1 MVSIFIPPFCE
12 TVIKTL
18 ERNGFKAYIVG
29 GCVRDSLLGKA
40 PFDYDVTT
48 DATPEQMKEAF
59 KSFKVIET
67 GLKHGTLT
75 VLCGGNS
82 VEVTTFRIDGEY
94 EDNRHPKK
102 VEFTDKLQEDLKR
115 RDFTVNAMAYNQN
128 SGLADLFSGQLD
140 LNSRIIKCVGNP
152 DERFFEDALRIL
164 RALRFA
170 SVLDF
175 EIDTETEKS
184 ILKNKNLLKNI
195 SVERIF
201 SEFKKLLC
209 GKGVERILLKYRE
222 VISVFIPEI
231 SPCFDFDQRSKY
243 HCFDIY
249 THIVKTVSKSK
260 PEPIIR
266 LACFF
271 HDIGKPDAFKT
282 GSDGSGHFF
291 GHPLISADISR
302 SVLKRLK
309 SDKKTLDIVCEL
321 VKFHDYEIALTEK
334 SVKKFISKTSEDFLK
349 LIIEVKKA
357 DSFAHSPDYRK
368 SDEYFEKLFEILEKI
383 ILDKQCFKIKDLA
396 VNGNDIIK
404 LGFKGKKVGEILE
417 KLLEK
422 VINGD
427 LKNEKEELLNSVVKK
442 ELV

>member
-1 MVSIFIPPFCE
+1 MDSIFIPPFCE

-18 ERNGFKAYIVG
+18 EKNGFKAYLVG
-29 GCVRDSLLGKA
+29 GCVRDSLLGKN

-48 DATPEQMKEAF
+48 DATPEQMMEVFEAF
-59 KSFKVIET
+59 KVVET

-75 VLCGGNS
+75 VLCRGNS

-102 VEFTDKLQEDLKR
+102 VEFTDKLYEDLKR
-115 RDFTVNAMAYNQN
+115 RDFTVNAMAYNEN
-128 SGLADLFSGQLD
+128 GGLVDLFEGRLD
-140 LNSRIIKCVGNP
+140 LKSRIIKCVGNP
-152 DERFFEDALRIL
+152 DDRFSEDALRIL

-175 EIDTETEKS
+175 EIEPETEKS
-184 ILKNKNLLKNI
+184 IFKNKNLLKNI

-231 SPCFDFDQRSKY
+231 APCFDFDQKSKY

-249 THIVKTVSKSK
+249 THIVKAVGFCKNI
-260 PEPIIR
+260 EVIR

-271 HDIGKPDAFKT
+271 HDIGKPKAFFT
-282 GSDGSGHFF
+282 DENGAGHFF
-291 GHPLISADISR
+291 GHPLISADIAK

-309 SDKKTLDIVCEL
+309 SDKKTADTVCEL
-321 VKFHDYEIALTEK
+321 VRFHDYEIALNEK
-334 SVKKFISKTSEDFLK
+334 SVKKFISKTSEEFLK
-349 LIIEVKKA
+349 LLIEVKKA

-368 SDEYFEKLFEILEKI
+368 PKEYFERLSEISKKI
-383 ILDKQCFKIKDLA
+383 ISEEQCFKLKDLA

-404 LGFKGKKVGEILE
+404 LGFKGREVGEILE

-442 ELV
+442 ESV